1 MIKKIPLRLTQRVKN
16 DVSAVNIITA
26 EGRIYMTKRIEKT
39 AKTVEEAI
47 EQALKELN
55 TTRENVDVYV
65 VDEGS
70 KGIFGLG
77 ARDAKVRVS
86 FNEEKIENVKITLS
100 MDEISEAKKPAPKPK
115 KKPEKAKRPEIVK
128 EEDDQPEVR
137 PERKSVYSPEA
148 VLKAQE
154 YVSDIVR
161 KMGTSCEVT
170 AVDGESKLI
179 VSGEEVGIVIG
190 RRGDTIDAIQYL
202 TNLYVNKD
210 RHGDDYCRITVDT
223 ENYRAKREETLRKLA
238 KSMANKVIKYKKDM
252 SLEPMNPYERRIIHS
267 ALQNNKYVKT
277 KSVGEEPNRRI
288 VVTLKK

>member
-1 MIKKIPLRLTQRVKN
+1 
-16 DVSAVNIITA
+16 
-26 EGRIYMTKRIEKT
+26 MTKRIEKT
-39 AKTVEEAI
+39 AKTVDEAI
-47 EQALKELN
+47 EQALLELN
-55 TTRENVDVYV
+55 TTRENVEVYV

-115 KKPEKAKRPEIVK
+115 KKVEKVKKPEIINEN
-128 EEDDQPEVR
+128 EEDDEEPQIR

-154 YVSDIVR
+154 FVSDIVK
-161 KMGTSCEVT
+161 KMGTGCEVT

-179 VSGEEVGIVIG
+179 VSGEDVGIVIG

-238 KSMANKVIKYKKDM
+238 KSMANKVIKYKRDM